1 MALAEVYDPATETWS
16 PVGDMTS
23 GKGRHGLIPLGNGN
37 VLAIGGSGLSAELY
51 DLSADTWVSGG
62 DSAIEREF
70 HSAAL
75 LGNGK
80 VLVIGGGDSES
91 AVDSVE
97 IYDPVEGSW
106 SPTESMIEPRRG
118 PRATV
123 LADGRVLVTGG
134 AQWDG
139 HVFLTGSHGA
149 PFRGA
154 KTAEIYD
161 RSSSN
166 WSSAG
171 TMASSRDLH
180 TATLLQ
186 DGRVLV
192 AGGGNKSTEIYD
204 PSTDSWSAA
213 ADLLELRKAHTA
225 TLLPDGRVLVV
236 GGSGGQ
242 PSGLPLS
249 RRRPPRYAAEVYDP
263 LADTWTPSTEAAR

>member
-1 MALAEVYDPATETWS
+1 MALAEVYDPATEMWS

-37 VLAIGGSGLSAELY
+37 VLAIGGSGPSAELY

-123 LADGRVLVTGG
+123 LADGRVLATGG

-139 HVFLTGSHGA
+139 HVFLTGYHGS
-149 PFRGA
+149 PERGA

-161 RSSSN
+161 RSSSS

-192 AGGGNKSTEIYD
+192 AGSGNKSTEIYD

-213 ADLLELRKAHTA
+213 ADLLELRKVHTA